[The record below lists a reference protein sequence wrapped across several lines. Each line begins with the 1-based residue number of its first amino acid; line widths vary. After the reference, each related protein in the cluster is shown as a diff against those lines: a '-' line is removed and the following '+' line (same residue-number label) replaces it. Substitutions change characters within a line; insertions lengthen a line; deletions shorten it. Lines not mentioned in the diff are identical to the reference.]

1 MLVKKNNN
9 NNNKIKR
16 SGKFTIKEIIRSSK
30 NQLSSCYMTLGNFN
44 LPPAIS
50 GTHLGEWCDFVVN
63 TVAMTFQIPGKKT
76 WPILLSLENGIVLW
90 LKLLLSAR
98 TFQIPPKKAVAK
110 LVVFSI
116 EN

>member
-1 MLVKKNNN
+1 MVLFLGYTEERWGYLANQKRK

-16 SGKFTIKEIIRSSK
+16 SVKFKIKEIIRSSK

-63 TVAMTFQIPGKKT
+63 NVAMTFQIPGKKKT
-76 WPILLSLENGIVLW
+76 WPI
-90 LKLLLSAR
+90 
-98 TFQIPPKKAVAK
+98 
-110 LVVFSI
+110 
-116 EN
+116 

>member
-1 MLVKKNNN
+1 MYCSIFCKRAEKLMVLLLGYIEERWGYLVNQKRKN

-16 SGKFTIKEIIRSSK
+16 SVKFKIKEIIRSSK

-63 TVAMTFQIPGKKT
+63 TVAMTFQIPRKKKT
-76 WPILLSLENGIVLW
+76 WPIMLSLENGIVL
-90 LKLLLSAR
+90 
-98 TFQIPPKKAVAK
+98 
-110 LVVFSI
+110 
-116 EN
+116 